1 MGVEPCVLCLRTD
14 RPLTREHVF
23 AHWLVRK
30 VHGARLFP
38 SDTPPNATRSSRPAT
53 IARITADVCA
63 ECNAG
68 WMSSL
73 EVSFRQAVF
82 ARERVGMLWAPDRTT
97 LSRWFTKT
105 ALLLAHARGAA
116 FLSATRRAQIVTGMP
131 DGLEVFIAR
140 RRRPSQPLDFALEV
154 ANLGS
159 DGPRVESVVVQVDDV
174 VAHVADR
181 GTLASRHG
189 TRLWPLRTHALR
201 WETLPVVAVQRLR
214 PPNG

>member
-1 MGVEPCVLCLRTD
+1 MLCLRAD

-30 VHGARLFP
+30 VHGARLLP
-38 SDTPPNATRSSRPAT
+38 SDAPPSATPSSRPAT

-73 EVSFRQAVF
+73 EVSFRQAIF
-82 ARERVGMLWAPDRTT
+82 ARERVGLLWAPDRIT

-105 ALLLAHARGAA
+105 AVLLAHARGTP
-116 FLSATRRAQIVTGMP
+116 FLSAIRRAQIVTGMP
-131 DGLEVFIAR
+131 EDIEVFIAR
-140 RRRPSQPLDFALEV
+140 RRKPSQPLDFAVDVVRESAATRVQSV
-154 ANLGS
+154 A
-159 DGPRVESVVVQVDDV
+159 VQVDDL
-174 VAHVADR
+174 VAHVAER

-189 TRLWPLRTHALR
+189 TKLWPLRTHALR
-201 WETLPVVAVQRLR
+201 WETLPVITRLNLR
-214 PPNG
+214 D

>member
-1 MGVEPCVLCLRTD
+1 MEPCVLCLRAD

-30 VHGARLFP
+30 VHGARLLP
-38 SDTPPNATRSSRPAT
+38 SDAPPDATPSSRPAT

-68 WMSSL
+68 WMSTL

-82 ARERVGMLWAPDRTT
+82 ARERVGLLWAPDRLT

-105 ALLLAHARGAA
+105 ALLLAHARDTA

-131 DGLEVFIAR
+131 DGIEVFIAR
-140 RRRPSQPLDFALEV
+140 RRRPSQPLDFALDLLDPGSPAPRIQSV
-154 ANLGS
+154 A
-159 DGPRVESVVVQVDDV
+159 VQVDDL
-174 VAHVADR
+174 VAHVAER
-181 GTLASRHG
+181 GTLASSSG
-189 TRLWPLRTHALR
+189 TKLWPLRTHALR
-201 WETLPVVAVQRLR
+201 WETLPVTTGLKPRR
-214 PPNG
+214 

>member
-1 MGVEPCVLCLRTD
+1 MLCLRAD

-30 VHGARLFP
+30 VHGARLLP
-38 SDTPPNATRSSRPAT
+38 SGAPPSAMPPRRPAT

-73 EVSFRQAVF
+73 EVSFRHAVF
-82 ARERVGMLWAPDRTT
+82 ARERVGMLWAPDRIT

-105 ALLLAHARGAA
+105 ALLLAHTRGGAL
-116 FLSATRRAQIVTGMP
+116 LSATRRAQIVTGMP
-131 DGLEVFIAR
+131 DGIEVFIAR
-140 RRRPSQPLDFALEV
+140 RRRPSQPLDFALDVVNSESAATRVQSV
-154 ANLGS
+154 A
-159 DGPRVESVVVQVDDV
+159 VQVDDL
-174 VAHVADR
+174 VAHVAER

-201 WETLPVVAVQRLR
+201 WETLPVITVQRPR
-214 PPNG
+214 HPNG

>member
-1 MGVEPCVLCLRTD
+1 MEPCVLCLRAD

-30 VHGARLFP
+30 LHGARSLP
-38 SDTPPNATRSSRPAT
+38 ADAPPGATPLSRPTT
-53 IARITADVCA
+53 IARITAEVCA

-73 EVSFRQAVF
+73 EVSFRQVVF
-82 ARERVGMLWAPDRTT
+82 ARERVGMLLARDRTT

-105 ALLLAHARGAA
+105 ALLLAHARGVA
-116 FLSATRRAQIVTGMP
+116 FLSASRRARIVTGMP
-131 DGLEVFIAR
+131 DGIEVFIAR
-140 RRRPSQPLDFALEV
+140 RRTPSQPLDFALDVVSPDV
-154 ANLGS
+154 AA
-159 DGPRVESVVVQVDDV
+159 PRVESVAVQVDDL

-189 TRLWPLRTHALR
+189 TRLWPLRTHVLR
-201 WETLPVVAVQRLR
+201 WETLPVVSVQRLR
-214 PPNG
+214 HPNG

>member
-1 MGVEPCVLCLRTD
+1 MLCLRAD

-23 AHWLVRK
+23 ARWLVRK
-30 VHGARLFP
+30 VHGARSLP
-38 SDTPPNATRSSRPAT
+38 AGALLGASPPHRPAT

-82 ARERVGMLWAPDRTT
+82 ARERIGMLWAPDRTT

-105 ALLLAHARGAA
+105 ALLLAHARGAS
-116 FLSATRRAQIVTGMP
+116 FLPATRRAQIVTGMP
-131 DGLEVFIAR
+131 EGIEVFIAR
-140 RRRPSQPLDFALEV
+140 RRRPSQPLDFGLDVVKCDSGA
-154 ANLGS
+154 
-159 DGPRVESVVVQVDDV
+159 PRVESVAVQVDDL

-189 TRLWPLRTHALR
+189 TRLWPLRTHVLR
-201 WETLPVVAVQRLR
+201 WETLPVVSVQRLR
-214 PPNG
+214 HPNG

>member
-1 MGVEPCVLCLRTD
+1 MEPCVLCLRAD

-30 VHGARLFP
+30 VHGARLLP
-38 SDTPPNATRSSRPAT
+38 SDAPPSERPSSRPTT

-82 ARERVGMLWAPDRTT
+82 ARERVGMLWAPDRIT

-116 FLSATRRAQIVTGMP
+116 FLSATRRALIVTGMP
-131 DGLEVFIAR
+131 DGIEVFIAR
-140 RRRPSQPLDFALEV
+140 RRRPSQPLDFALDVVNPESAATRVQSV
-154 ANLGS
+154 A
-159 DGPRVESVVVQVDDV
+159 VQVDDL
-174 VAHVADR
+174 VAHVAER

-189 TRLWPLRTHALR
+189 TKLWPLRTHALR
-201 WETLPVVAVQRLR
+201 WETLPVVTVRR
-214 PPNG
+214 PRHPNG